1 MIMKGSMWVAK
12 DVPGAGEYVAYQKAM
27 SAADLTSA
35 ALGATG
41 VNLPGMDKMT
51 KAMAGV
57 QGVPVLTEI
66 TMNIEGDGPMADMM
80 KQMGAMKVTTKVL
93 SIKTD
98 AVGDDVFKVPEGYQ
112 VIK

>member
-1 MIMKGSMWVAK
+1 
-12 DVPGAGEYVAYQKAM
+12 
-27 SAADLTSA
+27 
-35 ALGATG
+35 
-41 VNLPGMDKMT
+41 
-51 KAMAGV
+51 
-57 QGVPVLTEI
+57 
-66 TMNIEGDGPMADMM
+66 MM